1 MAAPRTIAELYRLF
15 EQMKED
21 FEKRLSELEASN
33 ESLKE
38 TVEQKDAEIK
48 KLKDAEA
55 LNVEALKQQ
64 KVMQKVVDNHQSFL
78 EKSDSYRRECNVV
91 IYGLAESA
99 EVQDEDQVKEV
110 LHEMQCQDT
119 VPEKYVRLG
128 KVPEVTDAAT
138 EEEQRP
144 QRPRPLLVV
153 CKSRQD
159 KTKILTNTNKLKTVE
174 RFKKVFVKKDQTPYE
189 RKEWARLREVL
200 NREKTRPE
208 NAGMVV
214 KIDYKSKSVMVGERV
229 IEKGNFRRGP
239 EW

>member
-1 MAAPRTIAELYRLF
+1 MAVPRSIAEFYRLF
-15 EQMKED
+15 EKMKED
-21 FEKRLSELEASN
+21 FENRLSILEASN
-33 ESLKE
+33 KSLKE
-38 TVEQKDAEIK
+38 TVEQKDIEIK

-55 LNVEALKQQ
+55 LNTEAMKQQ
-64 KVMQKVVDNHQSFL
+64 KAIQAVVDNHQNFL

-99 EVQDEDQVKEV
+99 DVQDEDQVKEV

-128 KVPEVTDAAT
+128 KVPEAAEAAT
-138 EEEQRP
+138 EEERRP
-144 QRPRPLLVV
+144 QRPLPLLVV

-159 KTKILTNTNKLKTVE
+159 KTKILSNTSKLKTVE

-200 NREKTRPE
+200 SREKTRPDKMQVWLLRLTMKQ
-208 NAGMVV
+208 NQL
-214 KIDYKSKSVMVGERV
+214 
-229 IEKGNFRRGP
+229 
-239 EW
+239 W